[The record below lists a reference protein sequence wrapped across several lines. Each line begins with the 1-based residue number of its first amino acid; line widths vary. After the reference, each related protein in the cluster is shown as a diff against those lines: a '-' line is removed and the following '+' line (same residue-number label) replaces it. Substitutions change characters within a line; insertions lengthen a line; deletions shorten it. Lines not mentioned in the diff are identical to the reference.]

1 MARENR
7 PSNGPAELAPA
18 LGPVATLRWLWTQLT
33 SMKTA
38 LWLLFA
44 LAVAAMPGSFLPQR
58 PVNPVKVS
66 DYIKANPGVGPW
78 LDRLGFF
85 DVFAAPW
92 FGAIYVL
99 LFVSLVGCIVPRIWV
114 YLRELRNPPPAVPAS
129 LAKLTGYRTGVVTQ
143 SPAEVLDA
151 AAASLKAKGFRVRRE
166 ADAVSGDKGF
176 LRELG
181 NLVFHLALVIVL
193 CGLGWNALASFR
205 GTSIIVEGGSFSN
218 TLTQYDEFT
227 SGAAF
232 RPSSLTPFS
241 FRLDSFDVKFTPKG
255 APSVFDAKVTTD
267 GATKNLEVNSPLTFG
282 NTEVHLLGNGYAP
295 VVKVLDGNG
304 NVAFSGPAVF
314 LPQDGMFTSA
324 GTIKA
329 QDGRP
334 ERLAFDGLFLPTVVP
349 GSLAFVSSFPDA
361 LNPQLLVG
369 IWHGPPKVETGTP
382 ENIYTLDTTGLT
394 KVTDADGK
402 TVRARLNVGDTF
414 AIPGGGSISFT
425 GWQRWAKVQVST
437 NPGLWIVGIG
447 FVLALA
453 GIACSLLVRP
463 RRAFVRVGAVEGGTS
478 VQLGGIDRVD
488 GRPAVDAELATL
500 ASAVGISSETL
511 ATTEGDPA

>member
-1 MARENR
+1 M
-7 PSNGPAELAPA
+7 
-18 LGPVATLRWLWTQLT
+18 
-33 SMKTA
+33 
-38 LWLLFA
+38 
-44 LAVAAMPGSFLPQR
+44 
-58 PVNPVKVS
+58 
-66 DYIKANPGVGPW
+66 
-78 LDRLGFF
+78 
-85 DVFAAPW
+85 
-92 FGAIYVL
+92 
-99 LFVSLVGCIVPRIWV
+99 
-114 YLRELRNPPPAVPAS
+114 
-129 LAKLTGYRTGVVTQ
+129 TQ

-227 SGAAF
+227 RGGV
-232 RPSSLTPFS
+232 PSLQPDPVQ
-241 FRLDSFDVKFTPKG
+241 LPPDSFDVKFTPKG

-295 VVKVLDGNG
+295 VVKVLDGSG

-402 TVRARLNVGDTF
+402 TVRARLNVGTPSRSP
-414 AIPGGGSISFT
+414 AAAQSPLQGGSAGPRS
-425 GWQRWAKVQVST
+425 GVDE
-437 NPGLWIVGIG
+437 PGAVDRRHWIRAGAGGHCVFAVGPS
-447 FVLALA
+447 AA
-453 GIACSLLVRP
+453 GVRP
-463 RRAFVRVGAVEGGTS
+463 RGCC
-478 VQLGGIDRVD
+478 
-488 GRPAVDAELATL
+488 
-500 ASAVGISSETL
+500 
-511 ATTEGDPA
+511 